1 VRTDTGTNFFRGNRQ
16 SCPLLHSSFS
26 LLHSPPPIPHS
37 APPFCIQHSAFC
49 IPFLAPSSSSA
60 ILAAVA
66 STPFPAC
73 KTSASSW
80 IRSCTSR
87 NNGALCPDPL
97 TTRTAR
103 KRNHSATSYREAI
116 EHRRKDAVAI
126 CDRIQAQ
133 YPPPAFGLH
142 RTRRAH
148 GRQYPQQPPRRRHER
163 LCQANSVCRGR
174 DTGCPVPPSQI
185 PAGGIAAP
193 GSSRWHVVFA
203 HRKVCPFNPSFLRH
217 GLPVC
222 ASPTRRPL
230 LQLRGLRLAAGY
242 YEPIRLPERQTA
254 LLVVAPPFL
263 LGPRS

>member
-1 VRTDTGTNFFRGNRQ
+1 VEARRRFDAQLFRESLQRAVPPQ
-16 SCPLLHSSFS
+16 YRPLPGRFR
-26 LLHSPPPIPHS
+26 IP
-37 APPFCIQHSAFC
+37 AQARRMGRFK
-49 IPFLAPSSSSA
+49 
-60 ILAAVA
+60 VA
-66 STPFPAC
+66 NC
-73 KTSASSW
+73 D
-80 IRSCTSR
+80 
-87 NNGALCPDPL
+87 L
-97 TTRTAR
+97 
-103 KRNHSATSYREAI
+103 
-116 EHRRKDAVAI
+116 EHRRKYAVAI

-133 YPPPAFGLH
+133 YPPPACGLH

-148 GRQYPQQPPRRRHER
+148 GRQYPQQPPRRRYER

-185 PAGGIAAP
+185 PAGGIPAP

-242 YEPIRLPERQTA
+242 YGPIRLPETQAA